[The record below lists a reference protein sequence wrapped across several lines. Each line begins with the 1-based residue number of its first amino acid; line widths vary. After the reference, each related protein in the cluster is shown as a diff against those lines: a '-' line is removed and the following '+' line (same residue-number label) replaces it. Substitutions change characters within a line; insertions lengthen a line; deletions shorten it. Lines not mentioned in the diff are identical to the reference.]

1 MKRKTALTFRIKCI
15 LKRCRE
21 EGKWDLLSR
30 LHYKYQIVPVG
41 EDYYD

>member
-1 MKRKTALTFRIKCI
+1 MKEKKALTFRIKCI

-30 LHYKYQIVPVG
+30 LCYKYQIVQVG

>member
-1 MKRKTALTFRIKCI
+1 MKRKTAFTFRLNCI
-15 LKRCRE
+15 LKRCRD

>member
-30 LHYKYQIVPVG
+30 LTLQISNSTSRRRLL
-41 EDYYD
+41 

>member
-30 LHYKYQIVPVG
+30 LSYKYQYSNYRRS
-41 EDYYD
+41 YYD